1 MPRNATL
8 LIVDPQNDF
17 CDLPADALPHV
28 SGERLEPALPVS
40 GAHQDMLR
48 LARFLRDAGSR
59 IRNVTVTLDS
69 HPYLAI
75 ERTTF
80 WRDRH
85 GGEVSPFTIIT
96 AEEVERGDY
105 RPLCND
111 MLVLEQIRRLEAQ
124 GRHKLVVW
132 PVHCVTG
139 TWGHNIH
146 GSLSQALN
154 EWELLTHGTVRKV
167 LKGEYPWSEH
177 YGVFEAD
184 TPLPDV
190 PATQFNSALAASLTR
205 DVDLLLV
212 AGEASSHCVA
222 ASLDQ
227 LLEAIQA
234 GRIPNPGGGFRIALM
249 KDCMSPVSGFEQLE
263 KDFFERASTAGVRFM
278 TAQEGL
284 AELLA

>member
-1 MPRNATL
+1 MPRNVSL

-17 CDLPADALPHV
+17 CDLPDDMRPRVAAEPLQ
-28 SGERLEPALPVS
+28 PALPVP
-40 GAHQDMLR
+40 GAHADMLR
-48 LARFLRDAGSR
+48 LARFLRDAGAFIS
-59 IRNVTVTLDS
+59 NVTVTLDS

-85 GGEVSPFTIIT
+85 NREVAPFTVVT
-96 AEEVERGDY
+96 ADEVTRGDY

-111 MLVLEQIRRLEAQ
+111 ALVLEQIRRLEAG

-146 GSLSQALN
+146 DKVSQAMN

-177 YGVFEAD
+177 YGIFEAD
-184 TPLPDV
+184 TPLQDV
-190 PATQFNSALAASLTR
+190 PSTRFNTALAKELTR
-205 DVDLLLV
+205 GVDLLLV

-222 ASLDQ
+222 ASVEQ
-227 LLEAIQA
+227 LLAAIRS
-234 GRIPNPGGGFRIALM
+234 GRIPQPEDSFEIALLR
-249 KDCMSPVSGFEQLE
+249 DCMSPVSGFEHIE
-263 KDFFERASTAGVRFM
+263 KGFLDRAAAAGVRLV
-278 TAQEGL
+278 TTPAVLAQL
-284 AELLA
+284 AA